1 MRASGHLLQVI
12 LLGYI
17 HSAVE
22 IAEKIPGRRIRRSSG
37 GSSGIAYIQ
46 VIPLNKEASDLHVVM
61 SVLTEEVF
69 PYKESTTEITSIV
82 ATTECTKK
90 DQKMECGC
98 LSEFHFDMQQ
108 CISHPSCYIPD
119 KDDEYCFCPE
129 LYANNT
135 VYCEEPPPP
144 PGKITLSPIPA
155 TLGSDIVLEFTA
167 SDDVTNIRWFLG
179 NVRLK
184 MVMEVHNGSRTTVVT
199 SGRTSTLT
207 IKNIPRYWGVLV
219 SSSSTGTLVVLE
231 WF

>member
-1 MRASGHLLQVI
+1 
-12 LLGYI
+12 
-17 HSAVE
+17 
-22 IAEKIPGRRIRRSSG
+22 
-37 GSSGIAYIQ
+37 
-46 VIPLNKEASDLHVVM
+46 
-61 SVLTEEVF
+61 
-69 PYKESTTEITSIV
+69 
-82 ATTECTKK
+82 
-90 DQKMECGC
+90 
-98 LSEFHFDMQQ
+98 MQQ

-199 SGRTSTLT
+199 SSRTSTLT
-207 IKNIPRYWGVLV
+207 IKNIPRYWGGLYMCRYEYQGSHLETSHQVQFPLTSMDIV
-219 SSSSTGTLVVLE
+219 PIPPKVFIWKNSTNFTGITLECCIQEDGSSYNVFWEPGRKISGQRRQESDGDE
-231 WF
+231 